1 MSFHLTRLLIKL
13 LKTLEM
19 TSNSMDEL
27 IALASAG
34 DLSQLET
41 ILLKEKEPPLDGTMQ
56 ELLATAAKEAHTDVV
71 NLLLTKYT
79 SVPLNEEIVRNAV
92 KSGSIPI
99 MNALLARHPSA
110 INMPFDHYGSPLI
123 VACMGRKNI
132 DYLRYLLEAGADPN
146 QDPDAA
152 TFPLAIV
159 AALYKDPT
167 VIDILLHYGAKLECS
182 GALGASARLGN
193 EPMMSRLLERGA
205 QPETD
210 AIRSSER
217 GSAFHT
223 AVEAGHVGVTRMLL
237 QHGADLKALD
247 GNGMTPLDIA
257 EKMQEK
263 GKDMSQILEIPRYK
277 N

>member
-1 MSFHLTRLLIKL
+1 
-13 LKTLEM
+13 M
-19 TSNSMDEL
+19 TSTFTDEL
-27 IALASAG
+27 FALASTG

-41 ILLKEKEPPLDGTMQ
+41 ILLKEKESPLDETVQ
-56 ELLATAAKEAHTDVV
+56 ELLAIAAKESHTAVV
-71 NLLLTKYT
+71 NLFLTKYT

-99 MNALLARHPSA
+99 MKALLARNPSA

-132 DYLRYLLEAGADPN
+132 DYLWYLLEAGADPN

-159 AALYKDPT
+159 AALYKDPA
-167 VIDILLHYGAKLECS
+167 VIDILLQSGARLERS
-182 GALGASARLGN
+182 GALGAAARLGN
-193 EPMMSRLLERGA
+193 ELMMSRLLERGA

-210 AIRSSER
+210 AIRPSER
-217 GSAFHT
+217 GSALHT

-237 QHGADLKALD
+237 QHGADTKAVD
-247 GNGMTPLDIA
+247 GNGMAAIDIA
-257 EKMQEK
+257 RKIEEK
-263 GKDMSQILEIPRYK
+263 GKDMSQILELLK
-277 N
+277 GD